1 MKGPM
6 YDFFIA
12 YVVILLLFTSFSDS
26 EGSCIKEIRNE
37 ILHIF
42 YVLYLFLVNLLI
54 NVKKFISDC
63 VCGNKKKDTHYI
75 INPITDTESNQFEL
89 STQVDVTR
97 YVEL

>member
-12 YVVILLLFTSFSDS
+12 YIVILLLLTFLS
-26 EGSCIKEIRNE
+26 IKEVRNE
-37 ILHIF
+37 IMHIF

-54 NVKKFISDC
+54 KVKNFIVDC
-63 VCGNKKKDTHYI
+63 VYGNKKDQKYI

-89 STQVDVTR
+89 SNQVDVTG

>member
-12 YVVILLLFTSFSDS
+12 YVVILLLLTFLS
-26 EGSCIKEIRNE
+26 IKEVRNE
-37 ILHIF
+37 IIHIF

>member
-1 MKGPM
+1 MRGPM

-12 YVVILLLFTSFSDS
+12 YIVILLLLTFLS
-26 EGSCIKEIRNE
+26 IKEVRNE
-37 ILHIF
+37 IIHIF

-54 NVKKFISDC
+54 KVKKFISDC
-63 VCGNKKKDTHYI
+63 VYGNKKKDTHYI
-75 INPITDTESNQFEL
+75 INPITDIESNQFEL